1 MNIVL
6 RRGFLLGSM
15 VLGMAAGALGQSS
28 VALSEPSAPL
38 LPANFGEWKTAAA
51 SGAAGSGY
59 SLSNVSKDA
68 LEECGPQRS
77 QVADYTRDGHGL
89 HVEAIQFGD
98 RTGAFSAFTLATR
111 PDMSWRKD
119 LGSTAAVGDGAVLF
133 TVGTSIVLAQP
144 ATAADIATL
153 KPLVELMPKVV
164 GNKGVAALLPTLLP
178 AKGLVDGSVRYA
190 LGAAS
195 YQAEGGIL
203 PANSLGWEKS
213 AEAVTAKYADKRG
226 AETLTMLLYPT
237 PAIAGSYT
245 RVVQGLIGSAGAEF
259 AKAKV
264 RREGELVLLAS
275 GSFSGDE
282 AEHMIENIHLK
293 QQVSIDNDVEP
304 TEHTKIVQT
313 YSLLTNI
320 AILTGV
326 LMLAAILLGLFLGG
340 GRAAYRVM
348 RGKPAASEPEFL
360 SLHLNPQNKPVRFDG
375 AGNRE

>member
-1 MNIVL
+1 MTTVL

-15 VLGMAAGALGQSS
+15 VLGMAAGAWGQSS

-38 LPANFGEWKTAAA
+38 LPASFGEWKTASAGAA
-51 SGAAGSGY
+51 SAGY

-77 QVADYTRDGHGL
+77 QVVDYTRDGHGL

-144 ATAADIATL
+144 ATAADIAML
-153 KPLVELMPKVV
+153 KPLAESMPKIV

-178 AKGLVDGSVRYA
+178 EKGLVDGSVRYA

-213 AEAVTAKYADKRG
+213 AEAVTAKYSDKRG

-237 PAIAGSYT
+237 PTIAGSYT

-259 AKAKV
+259 AKV

-293 QQVSIDNDVEP
+293 QQVSIDNDIEP
-304 TEHTKIVQT
+304 SEHTKIVQT

-360 SLHLNPQNKPVRFDG
+360 SLHLNPQSKPVRFG
-375 AGNRE
+375 EVGNRE